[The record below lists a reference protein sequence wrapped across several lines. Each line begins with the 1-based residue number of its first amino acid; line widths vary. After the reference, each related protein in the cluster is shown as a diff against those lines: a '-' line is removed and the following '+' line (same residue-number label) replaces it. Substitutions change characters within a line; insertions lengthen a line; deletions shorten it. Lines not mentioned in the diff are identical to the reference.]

1 MVLSA
6 GFGTRL
12 RPLTHFLPKPLLPVA
27 GEPLVGSTLRG
38 LGDLGCEVA
47 VLNLHH
53 LGELI
58 RQTLGSS
65 WFGLPLVYSPEDP
78 VQGTLGALAGPRRLL
93 ADSDAVL
100 LVNGDSL
107 CHWPW
112 KAMLR
117 CHFATGADAT
127 LLLHRHAPDPLLGG
141 GVGVDSKGRVV
152 QLRDAPPVGE
162 VKRRHGFLGAHILS
176 PTLLER
182 VKAEP
187 SDIIADLYTP
197 LLTEGGRISAVTSRR
212 RWHDLGTPDRY
223 LQASLET
230 MHSSWLRRP
239 RRVVS
244 PLAKVAATA
253 KVRHSLVA
261 ADAVVEETAEIE
273 ASIVLEGARVTSGC
287 RVENSILG
295 PGVVLSPSTHVD
307 HRMINRI
314 LTSHPANKEETLLGD
329 LSYIPLER

>member
-212 RWHDLGTPDRY
+212 RWHD
-223 LQASLET
+223 
-230 MHSSWLRRP
+230 RP